1 MTEMSKPLTLAR
13 SPVRRYGVAVA
24 SVALALLLSIWA
36 PTPLLEKHHSALF
49 FVAVIVSTLYGGLG
63 PGLVAIALATAGIE
77 YFLVQPFQGV
87 RELPDDDAQPGSRR
101 AAFVSSVVRVVVFA
115 VSALL
120 ISLLNW
126 RRLRA
131 EVAARSSELELRIAR
146 EIQQKLFP
154 ADVPPVPG
162 FDIAGIALPAGATG
176 GDYFDYFPLPGDRLG
191 IVVADVSG
199 HGLGPALLMA
209 STRAYL
215 RALALTHRD
224 VSETLVLANGILCQD
239 TGDGRFV
246 ALLFA
251 SLDPATRSFL
261 YVGAG
266 VEGYLLDASGAVT
279 RLDATSLPLG
289 IDPDVAFPCAPPR
302 VLEPG
307 QAVLVFTDGL
317 LEAKSPDG
325 SYFGIER
332 VLAVARANQSQTA
345 AGMARALCQEVRD
358 FSRDR
363 PQGDDITVV
372 VIQARPND
380 RRTLRPG

>member
-1 MTEMSKPLTLAR
+1 MTDMAEALSLAR

-49 FVAVIVSTLYGGLG
+49 FVAVIVSTLYGGLA

-87 RELPDDDAQPGSRR
+87 RQLPDEDAQPGTPE
-101 AAFVSSVVRVVVFA
+101 AAFVSSVVRVAVFA
-115 VSALL
+115 ISALL

-131 EVAARSSELELRIAR
+131 EVAARSSDLELRIAR
-146 EIQQKLFP
+146 QIQQKLFP
-154 ADVPPVPG
+154 AGVPPVSG
-162 FDIAGIALPAGATG
+162 FDIFGIALPAGATG

-215 RALALTHRD
+215 RALALTHRNL
-224 VSETLVLANGILCQD
+224 SETLALANAILCQD

-251 SLDPATRSFL
+251 SLDPGTRGGHARRGVL
-261 YVGAG
+261 GA
-266 VEGYLLDASGAVT
+266 AV
-279 RLDATSLPLG
+279 
-289 IDPDVAFPCAPPR
+289 
-302 VLEPG
+302 EPG
-307 QAVLVFTDGL
+307 RGVRGRGL
-317 LEAKSPDG
+317 TS
-325 SYFGIER
+325 F
-332 VLAVARANQSQTA
+332 VLA
-345 AGMARALCQEVRD
+345 
-358 FSRDR
+358 
-363 PQGDDITVV
+363 
-372 VIQARPND
+372 
-380 RRTLRPG
+380 LRWFRWS